1 MTPTQ
6 VQLLSLASVLGVFAF
21 LEWRLGRFSPPQATR
36 EDHRLDVAVI
46 VMFLTVTAAVASTA
60 NLLGSIWMP
69 EWRGALADWPW
80 LGMLLTL
87 IIGDDLTQY
96 GWHRLSHSSVL
107 WPLHRAHHSAP
118 YMSVRVVYRNNALYY
133 ALMPGLWI
141 MGLLVYLGFGWVTVG
156 YTLVKITVIVGAHS
170 AWRWD
175 EALYRKP
182 ALRPLMWVLERLIS
196 TPATHHAHHALT
208 EADGVGHYSGN
219 FGNLFFLWDI
229 IFGTAVIT
237 RRYPPAVG
245 LQDDLDFGPERWET
259 QLFYPFVRS
268 SRAQTV
274 LGRLPGLPPA
284 TTKVDHPF
292 AK

>member
-6 VQLLSLASVLGVFAF
+6 AQLLSLASVLGVFAF

-46 VMFLTVTAAVASTA
+46 VMFLMVTAAVALTA
-60 NLLGSIWMP
+60 NLLASLWLP

-80 LGMLLTL
+80 WAMLLTL

-156 YTLVKITVIVGAHS
+156 YTLVKIAVIVGAHS

-175 EALYRKP
+175 EALYQKP
-182 ALRPLMWVLERLIS
+182 ALRPLMWLLERLIS

-208 EADGVGHYSGN
+208 ETDGIGHYSGN
-219 FGNLFFLWDI
+219 FGNLFFLWDV

-245 LQDDLDFGPERWET
+245 LQDDLDFGPERWQT
-259 QLFYPFVRS
+259 QLFYPLVRS

-284 TTKVDHPF
+284 STKVERPVS
-292 AK
+292 K

>member
-1 MTPTQ
+1 
-6 VQLLSLASVLGVFAF
+6 
-21 LEWRLGRFSPPQATR
+21 
-36 EDHRLDVAVI
+36 
-46 VMFLTVTAAVASTA
+46 
-60 NLLGSIWMP
+60 
-69 EWRGALADWPW
+69 
-80 LGMLLTL
+80 
-87 IIGDDLTQY
+87 
-96 GWHRLSHSSVL
+96 
-107 WPLHRAHHSAP
+107 
-118 YMSVRVVYRNNALYY
+118 
-133 ALMPGLWI
+133 MPGLWI
-141 MGLLVYLGFGWVTVG
+141 MGFLVYLGFGWVTVG

-208 EADGVGHYSGN
+208 ESDGVGHYSGN
-219 FGNLFFLWDI
+219 FGNLFFLWDV

-245 LQDDLDFGPERWET
+245 LQDDLDHGPERWQV

-268 SRAQTV
+268 SREETV

-284 TTKVDHPF
+284 PTKNI
-292 AK
+292 ASN